1 MGRVKQ
7 NKKSTFIDMTAMSD
21 VTVLL
26 LTFFMLTSTFLAKE
40 PFQANTPPSV
50 STDEMPMSNVVEILV
65 NPQGKVWLTMNNDT
79 TQEASNAKMREEL
92 LMNMQS
98 EYEAQKGKK
107 VSFNKEQVEAF
118 TKLGAFGVPFEQLP
132 AFLSASP
139 EDQDAWLSGK
149 EEAKGKKTGIPVEA
163 LTPERKETIRRSNN
177 AKGLTEF
184 QMWINAVAKTSN
196 EALKQHIAEGT
207 GFSLKADQSTSYK
220 VIHMLMD
227 NMQTI
232 GKNKFILVTA
242 LKTEE

>member
-1 MGRVKQ
+1 
-7 NKKSTFIDMTAMSD
+7 MTAMSD

-65 NPQGKVWLTMNNDT
+65 S
-79 TQEASNAKMREEL
+79 SNAKMREEL

-98 EYEAQKGKK
+98 EFEAQKGKK
-107 VSFNKEQVEAF
+107 VEFTKQQVEAF
-118 TKLGAFGVPFEQLP
+118 TKLGSFGVPFELMP

-139 EDQDAWLSGK
+139 EEQDAWLTGK
-149 EEAKGKKTGIPVEA
+149 EEAKGKKTGIPVEE
-163 LTPERKETIRRSNN
+163 LSEERKEKIRRSNN
-177 AKGLTEF
+177 GSGCTEF

-207 GFSLKADQSTSYK
+207 GFSLKADLSTPYK
-220 VIHMLMD
+220 TVHMIMD